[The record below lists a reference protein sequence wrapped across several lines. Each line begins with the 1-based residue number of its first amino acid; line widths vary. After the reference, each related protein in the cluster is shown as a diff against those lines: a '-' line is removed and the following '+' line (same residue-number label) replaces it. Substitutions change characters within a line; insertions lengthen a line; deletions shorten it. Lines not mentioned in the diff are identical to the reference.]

1 MRIAHAVR
9 SDGFAGVEQHVARLA
24 TAQRDAGDQ
33 VRVVGGEPRA
43 MASVLAGAGVQHL
56 PAATV
61 ADVVS
66 GLSRWRAADIVHLHM
81 TAAELAAVL
90 VRPALR
96 APLVAT
102 RHFAG
107 RRGASGAGRL
117 FAPMVARRLAA
128 QIAISRFVSERVE
141 GPSTVVYP
149 GLPVRPTVVP
159 ASHREPV
166 VLVVQRLEREKDSDL
181 AVRAFAASGLAGRG
195 WSLLV
200 AGDGAER
207 AALESLV
214 ADLGLGGSVEFLGH
228 RHDVPSLMDRAGLLL
243 APCSVEGLGLT
254 VLEAMSAGL
263 PVVAAGAGG
272 HLETVGLARG
282 PALFDPGS
290 AGHAAELLS
299 ALAADQERRQRYG
312 EALRMVQARRFT
324 PEAQQR
330 ETEAV
335 YLEVLR

>member
-1 MRIAHAVR
+1 MRIVHAVR

-24 TAQRDAGDQ
+24 TAQRDAGHQ
-33 VRVVGGEPRA
+33 VRVLGGDPLA
-43 MASVLAGAGVQHL
+43 MASALARADVQQL
-56 PAATV
+56 KAATV

-66 GLSRWRAADIVHLHM
+66 GLARCRAADLVHLHM

-107 RRGASGAGRL
+107 RRGASGPGRL
-117 FAPMVARRLAA
+117 VAPLIGRRLAA
-128 QIAISRFVSERVE
+128 QIAISRFVSEQVE
-141 GPSTVVYP
+141 GASTVVYP
-149 GLPVRPTVVP
+149 GLPVRSTVVP
-159 ASHREPV
+159 ASRRVPV
-166 VLVVQRLEREKDSDL
+166 VLVVQRLEREKESDL
-181 AVRAFAASGLAGRG
+181 AVRAFAASGLVDRG

-200 AGDGAER
+200 VGDGTRR
-207 AALESLV
+207 ADLESLAV
-214 ADLGLGGSVEFLGH
+214 ELGLGGSVEFLGH
-228 RHDVPSLMDRAGLLL
+228 RHDVPSLMDRAALLL

-272 HLETVGLARG
+272 HLETVGLAEG
-282 PALFDPGS
+282 SALFDPGS
-290 AGHAAELLS
+290 VGRAAELLS
-299 ALAADQERRQRYG
+299 ALAADQEGRQRYG
-312 EALRMVQARRFT
+312 DALHEVQATLFT

-335 YLEVLR
+335 YLGALG